1 MILPIVAFGD
11 PVLKKV
17 ASDVEQSYSELPQL
31 IDSMFE
37 TMENSHGVGLA
48 APQIGKSIRVFV
60 VDTSAFDDEYPDAK
74 DFREAFVNARITEE
88 FGDKW
93 NFNEGCLS
101 IPGVREDVNRHSK
114 LKMTYYDRNWNKHEK
129 EFSGIIAR
137 VIQHEYDHIEGKL
150 FVDHVSSLK
159 KTLLKGRL
167 NDISRGKVDVNYK
180 MRFFRK

>member
-11 PVLKKV
+11 PVLKRV
-17 ASDVEQSYSELPQL
+17 ATDIDESYADLPQL
-31 IDSMFE
+31 IDNMFE

-48 APQIGKSIRVFV
+48 APQIGKSIRVFI
-60 VDTSAFDDEYPDAK
+60 VDTSGFEDEYPDAK
-74 DFREAFVNARITEE
+74 DFREAFINASITEE
-88 FGDKW
+88 FGEKW

-101 IPGVREDVNRHSK
+101 IPGIREDVNRHSN
-114 LKMTYYDRNWNKHEK
+114 LRITYYDRNWKKHEK

-150 FVDHVSSLK
+150 FVDRLSSLK
-159 KTLLKGRL
+159 KTLLKARL
-167 NDISRGKVDVNYK
+167 NNIAKGIVDVSYK